1 MVSQLSICFLKLLWH
16 GRHGLRVVPSHSRT
30 DHVSVHNA
38 VYFWPCTAFGEN
50 WNAPAW
56 SVFWFLHLWVLHP
69 FPFLLPTYIHQKL
82 CNSITFRYFPVL
94 VTRVSLLCVFSHATW
109 TKLPNKWTYYLGFNP
124 FLSRFTWSPYLDP
137 WQQFQNILTRC
148 FSKMLV
154 RGRERDLAVEYQNIK
169 NPIIIAKVILP
180 RSIFSHFWGLGWDRG
195 GNGSPR
201 LYLAGNSEGGWCRH
215 ASKSAVYHDPLS
227 TADIYLNML
236 KSALIFLH
244 CHICPVLL

>member
-1 MVSQLSICFLKLLWH
+1 MVWGWFCFIPGLTMWAFIMLYIFDHAQALVRIGTLLHGVSLDFCTVSVTSISLSIANI
-16 GRHGLRVVPSHSRT
+16 HSSKT
-30 DHVSVHNA
+30 LQQHH
-38 VYFWPCTAFGEN
+38 
-50 WNAPAW
+50 
-56 SVFWFLHLWVLHP
+56 
-69 FPFLLPTYIHQKL
+69 I
-82 CNSITFRYFPVL
+82 FRYFPVL

-109 TKLPNKWTYYLGFNP
+109 TKLPNKWTYYLGFSP
-124 FLSRFTWSPYLDP
+124 FFGRFTWSPYLDP

-154 RGRERDLAVEYQNIK
+154 RGRERDLGVEYQNIK
-169 NPIIIAKVILP
+169 KPHNHSKRQITQEHFLTFLRP
-180 RSIFSHFWGLGWDRG
+180 RLRQPG

-201 LYLAGNSEGGWCRH
+201 RYLAGNSEGGWCRH

-227 TADIYLNML
+227 TTDIYLNML